1 MIEKIDTDGKLVAKA
16 FQVLQEMKD
25 TEGFAFTDDTYTARI
40 PGKRLADWHET
51 LHSVLF
57 RLRSEIDV

>member
-1 MIEKIDTDGKLVAKA
+1 MTIDNDFKLVAKA
-16 FQVLQEMKD
+16 EEVLQEMKD
-25 TEGFAFTDDTYTARI
+25 TEGYAIRNDSYTPGI
-40 PGKRLADWHET
+40 PRKQLADWYET